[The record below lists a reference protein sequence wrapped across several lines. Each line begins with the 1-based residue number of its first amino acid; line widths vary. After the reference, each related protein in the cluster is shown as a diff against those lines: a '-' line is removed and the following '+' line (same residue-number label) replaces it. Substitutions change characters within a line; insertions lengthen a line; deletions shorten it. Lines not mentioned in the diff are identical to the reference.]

1 MNLSIM
7 CNTLGENQSV
17 SDLALQIIYMRLT
30 GAYVAQHPWGKPER
44 F

>member
-17 SDLALQIIYMRLT
+17 SDLALQIIYMCWCVIRL
-30 GAYVAQHPWGKPER
+30 VSLQHHLPI
-44 F
+44 